1 MNFLLEKQKKFLRY
15 NPLMKVFSI
24 KELLDES
31 TSLLTKE
38 VFVNGWVKSVRS
50 RRFIDLNDGSTIKD
64 LQIVIEGSKF
74 ASDFIK
80 KITIGI
86 ALRVFG
92 TIVISLGKK
101 QSIEIIAKEIK
112 IYSEI
117 SHNYFR
123 GTILQ
128 PKHHSF
134 EKLREQAHLRFRTR
148 LFSAILRIRHQLA
161 FSIHHFFHK
170 HNFYYIHTPIITTS
184 DAEGAGKMFRIT
196 SLNLENLPNHGYLDD
211 FFGCST
217 YLTVSGQLAGET
229 AAMALGKIYTFGPTF
244 RAENSNTS
252 RHLSEFWMVEPEM
265 AFYELEDNMDL
276 AETLLKSLLN
286 DVLNNCVEDLDFL
299 NWSFI
304 KNHKPKFEGQNIV
317 EILYFIKQHSFAR
330 VSYSEAI
337 EILLSSNLNKKGK
350 FKYQIKWGMDL
361 QSEHERFL
369 VDKYFGVPVIIFD
382 YPADIKAFYMRIN
395 DDSKT
400 VRAMDVLFPRIGEII
415 GGSQR
420 EERYDI
426 LLNRMKAFKIDEK
439 VLWWYLDT
447 RRFGSAPHSGFGL
460 GLERLVQFTTG
471 MSNIRDV
478 IPYPRTPKHAD
489 F

>member
-1 MNFLLEKQKKFLRY
+1 
-15 NPLMKVFSI
+15 MKVFSI
-24 KELLDES
+24 KELLYES
-31 TSLLTKE
+31 TSLMTKE
-38 VFVNGWVKSVRS
+38 VFVNGWVKSFRS
-50 RRFIDLNDGSTIKD
+50 RRFIDFNDGSTIKD

-74 ASDFIK
+74 SEDFLK

-101 QSIEIIAKEIK
+101 QSIEILAKEIK

-117 SHNYFR
+117 YHNDLR

-128 PKHHSF
+128 PKHHSL

-148 LFSAILRIRHQLA
+148 LFSAIMRIRHQLA
-161 FSIHHFFHK
+161 FSIQNFFHK

-184 DAEGAGKMFRIT
+184 DAEGAGQMFRIT
-196 SLNLENLPNHGYLDD
+196 SFKLENIPNHVDD

-299 NWSFI
+299 NWYFI
-304 KNHKPKFEGQNIV
+304 KQKFYVQNIV

-337 EILLSSNLNKKGK
+337 EILLSSNKKGQ
-350 FKYQIKWGMDL
+350 FKYSPQWGMDL

-369 VDKYFGVPVIIFD
+369 VEKYFGVPVIIFD

-426 LLNRMKAFKIDEK
+426 LLNRLKAFNIDEK

>member
-1 MNFLLEKQKKFLRY
+1 
-15 NPLMKVFSI
+15 MKVFSI
-24 KELLDES
+24 KELLYES

-38 VFVNGWVKSVRS
+38 VFVNGWVKSFRS
-50 RRFIDLNDGSTIKD
+50 RRFIDFNDGSTIKY

-74 ASDFIK
+74 DEDFLK

-101 QSIEIIAKEIK
+101 QSIEILAKEIK

-117 SHNYFR
+117 YHNDLR

-128 PKHHSF
+128 PKHHSL

-170 HNFYYIHTPIITTS
+170 QNFYYIQTPIITTS
-184 DAEGAGKMFRIT
+184 DAEGAGQMFRIT
-196 SLNLENLPNHGYLDD
+196 SFKLENITNHVDD

-299 NWSFI
+299 NWYFI
-304 KNHKPKFEGQNIV
+304 KKKFDVQNIV
-317 EILYFIKQHSFAR
+317 EILYLIKQHSFAR

-337 EILLSSNLNKKGK
+337 EILLSSNKKGK
-350 FKYQIKWGMDL
+350 FKYSPQWGMDL

-369 VDKYFGVPVIIFD
+369 VEKYFGVPVIIFD

-426 LLNRMKAFKIDEK
+426 LLNRLKAFNIDEK

>member
-1 MNFLLEKQKKFLRY
+1 
-15 NPLMKVFSI
+15 MKVFSI
-24 KELLDES
+24 KELLYES

-38 VFVNGWVKSVRS
+38 VFVNGWVKSFRS

-74 ASDFIK
+74 SEDFLK

-101 QSIEIIAKEIK
+101 QSIEILAKEIK

-117 SHNYFR
+117 YHNDLR

-128 PKHHSF
+128 PKHHSL

-148 LFSAILRIRHQLA
+148 LFSAIMRIRHQLA
-161 FSIHHFFHK
+161 FSIHNFFHK

-184 DAEGAGKMFRIT
+184 DAEGAGQMFRIT
-196 SLNLENLPNHGYLDD
+196 SFKHHVDD

-299 NWSFI
+299 NWYFI
-304 KNHKPKFEGQNIV
+304 KKKFYVQNIV

-337 EILLSSNLNKKGK
+337 EILLSSNKKGQ
-350 FKYQIKWGMDL
+350 FKYSPQWGMDL

-369 VDKYFGVPVIIFD
+369 VEKYFCVPVIIFD

-420 EERYDI
+420 EERSDI
-426 LLNRMKAFKIDEK
+426 LLNRLKAFNIDEK